1 MLSYHQKHK
10 DRGCQGVHIRHN
22 GAPCHEYPIRIWRTG
37 RQRNTW
43 HEAEDHRHPVLFHLL
58 VVPLQP
64 GLFFFTEVWPSLHIQ
79 NSTKMKTVPFPR
91 QKTPLNMY
99 FCLEGEDKG
108 MNRI

>member
-1 MLSYHQKHK
+1 MLASFSRWVLIPRHQILTMLSYPQKHE

-22 GAPCHEYPIRIWRTG
+22 GAPCREYPIRIWRTG

-64 GLFFFTEVWPSLHIQ
+64 GLFYRRLDQPAHS
-79 NSTKMKTVPFPR
+79 N
-91 QKTPLNMY
+91 LN
-99 FCLEGEDKG
+99 
-108 MNRI
+108 